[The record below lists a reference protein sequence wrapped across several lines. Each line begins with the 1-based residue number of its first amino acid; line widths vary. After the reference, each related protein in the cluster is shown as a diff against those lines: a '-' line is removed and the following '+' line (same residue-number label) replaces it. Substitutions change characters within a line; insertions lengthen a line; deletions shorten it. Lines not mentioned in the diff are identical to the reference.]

1 VGYCHRLA
9 VFVGKAV
16 AMSQGPMTRGAR
28 AEGPAEFVADRL
40 VHIVGIVAAS
50 VGVLVLIAIVA
61 LRSQWL
67 ELLPVAAYSFGLLAM
82 LSFSAAYNLAVRS
95 RHRELLRRL
104 DHAGIFVMIAGTYTP
119 FTVLGLSGS
128 WAVHMTILVWS
139 IAALGVTLK
148 FLLPQRRFEGLLVA
162 LYLAF
167 GWMGLIAAGPLSA
180 ALGPLILVL
189 IGVGGLLYTL
199 GVIFHAWQTLPYQ
212 NAIWH
217 GFVLAAAA
225 VHYGA
230 VLRVV
235 VSPA

>member
-1 VGYCHRLA
+1 
-9 VFVGKAV
+9 
-16 AMSQGPMTRGAR
+16 MSPGPTIRTVR
-28 AEGPAEFVADRL
+28 AESQAEFVADRL
-40 VHIVGIVAAS
+40 VHVIGIAAAG
-50 VGVLVLIAIVA
+50 VGVVVLIAIVA

-82 LSFSAAYNLAVRS
+82 LSFSAAYNLAVQS
-95 RHRELLRRL
+95 RHRELLRRF

-128 WAVHMTILVWS
+128 WAIQMTVLVWS

-148 FLLPQRRFEGLLVA
+148 FILPQRRFEGLLVA

-167 GWMGLIAAGPLSA
+167 GWMGLVAAGPLSA
-180 ALGPLILVL
+180 ALGPAILVL
-189 IGVGGLLYTL
+189 IAVGGLLYSL
-199 GVIFHAWQTLPYQ
+199 GAIFHAWQTLPYQ

-230 VLRVV
+230 VLGVV